1 MAHYTT
7 RSGYESLVE
16 RLNRFPQGA
25 PPSDALYGILKL
37 LFNEKEA
44 SLVALLPIKP
54 FTVKQAAAVWKMTEV
69 ATRGVLEG
77 LASRCILLDAVD
89 PGGTTLYALPP
100 PMAGFFEFSMMRLRG
115 DIDQHLLGELFYQY
129 LNVEDAFVTAL
140 FTTENR
146 IGRVFVNEDAL
157 PVDPTL
163 TILDYERASEVARTA
178 SSRSVGMCYCRHK
191 MSHVGRACDAP
202 MDICLTFNGV
212 SDSLARH
219 GYAREIDVPEALDKL
234 QEARDRGLV
243 QCGENVQNGVGF
255 ICNCCGCCCEALVA
269 ARRVGFV
276 HAVQTTNYLPVVD
289 ESRCNGCGKC
299 ADACP
304 VEAMGLVSA
313 NDPRYPKLRKALV
326 NTQVCLGCGVCLKA
340 CARDA
345 LRLTEREQRVITPID
360 SVHRTVLLAIEKGM
374 LANLIFDNQALAS
387 HRVMAAILGGILRL
401 PPLKQA
407 LASEQVQSRYL
418 TGLIE
423 FAKKQMA

>member
-89 PGGTTLYALPP
+89 LSGTTLYALPP

-219 GYAREIDVPEALDKL
+219 GYARKIDGPEALDKL
-234 QEARDRGLV
+234 RINPAEAATAPGHGKNDSPPSSMPPRTSAIGRNALATTRRRRRTVKATGDWTTSPKRSPGHGARDWSPRVTRCSGRSRSA
-243 QCGENVQNGVGF
+243 CRSGSSGMTMP
-255 ICNCCGCCCEALVA
+255 
-269 ARRVGFV
+269 RR
-276 HAVQTTNYLPVVD
+276 
-289 ESRCNGCGKC
+289 
-299 ADACP
+299 
-304 VEAMGLVSA
+304 
-313 NDPRYPKLRKALV
+313 
-326 NTQVCLGCGVCLKA
+326 
-340 CARDA
+340 
-345 LRLTEREQRVITPID
+345 
-360 SVHRTVLLAIEKGM
+360 
-374 LANLIFDNQALAS
+374 
-387 HRVMAAILGGILRL
+387 
-401 PPLKQA
+401 
-407 LASEQVQSRYL
+407 
-418 TGLIE
+418 
-423 FAKKQMA
+423 